1 MSVKIILTNGNEHTI
16 PDLTDVTGR
25 VITELSKLNISSM
38 VTAYLTENGVN
49 IDAEDVEQ
57 IVSSALTTDDSEL
70 TDNVINIVE
79 RCFSTGSSNTFET
92 TVIDIVNESVLYSS
106 NETLQNALKDYLK
119 YEVQADSTTK
129 LIAINPNNGKFEG
142 YDIDTA
148 GDFTNEE
155 SIATIKSLNDL
166 ESALI
171 GDLTCGRTSNKA
183 DVYIPNIT
191 ILTDEALPATGTTGD
206 YCIIKDTEA
215 GTQTAYMYLDGIW
228 QALNGNYTADKV
240 YFNDN
245 FKINKPFGKFIPD
258 ANTGSTN
265 LPAEGKSIE
274 ALFKEAFASG
284 NNPVVTLPA
293 ITLTSKVTASAE
305 VGSTVGSFNILCEIT
320 GGNYSFGPA
329 DTGVYIPVYSTTT
342 VPSDVDVTYD
352 TISSGTH
359 RGILIDLE
367 GIEDAYFLELDDT
380 ERVDLPYTETINF
393 KKDTFT
399 PTYTDNKQT
408 FKARAVAAHSAAEK
422 APNND
427 LEIPQE
433 TLQID
438 EGVISTSC
446 SISIQGYRKPFWGVI
461 AAANN
466 LKLPTE
472 YTSDEVRALSGK
484 GTSKKGLPTSLEVPA
499 GSQMVVFFAEAGAY
513 SSLTA
518 TDDLAN
524 NSTVLFTKVAKAVY
538 VKGAND
544 YVVDVEENVNSD
556 NNKNGKKYDLFYVNW
571 NPGNSAGYTGIGSAK
586 KLTLKWS

>member
-106 NETLQNALKDYLK
+106 NETLQDAVRSIANEFCFSTTDGTSSFAPALIEILNDPNNPVLDSSNEKLQNALKDYLT

-129 LIAINPNNGKFEG
+129 LIAINPDNSKFEG

-228 QALNGNYTADKV
+228 QALNGNYTANNI
-240 YFNDN
+240 YFDDDMMVTTDIGYIKTSNGSGTIPS
-245 FKINKPFGKFIPD
+245 KGK
-258 ANTGSTN
+258 N
-265 LPAEGKSIE
+265 LAEVFE
-274 ALFKEAFASG
+274 AMFVEEQDPTTTDPS
-284 NNPVVTLPA
+284 VS
-293 ITLTSKVTASAE
+293 ITLTKAGSYE
-305 VGSTVGSFNILCEIT
+305 VGTTVT
-320 GGNYSFGPA
+320 GIAYTANFEDGNYSFGPDPTGATVTSWEITTSTGDSFTTTSEDLPDLLVTDETSFKVTAKATHTAGDTPKTNKQNDCTDTSKIIAAGTKSKSSSAITGYRSYFYGAISVATSALTSEIIRGLTNGGNYNNKKSFTIAA
-329 DTGVYIPVYSTTT
+329 DGADNLKAFIVAIPVSNTRAGIIKVDSTTGMT
-342 VPSDVDVTYD
+342 V
-352 TISSGTH
+352 GM
-359 RGILIDLE
+359 
-367 GIEDAYFLELDDT
+367 
-380 ERVDLPYTETINF
+380 
-393 KKDTFT
+393 
-399 PTYTDNKQT
+399 TDSYNRL
-408 FKARAVAAHSAAEK
+408 ANIAVADARG
-422 APNND
+422 
-427 LEIPQE
+427 
-433 TLQID
+433 TID
-438 EGVISTSC
+438 GINQNT
-446 SISIQGYRKPFWGVI
+446 
-461 AAANN
+461 
-466 LKLPTE
+466 TE
-472 YTSDEVRALSGK
+472 YKIYAWE
-484 GTSKKGLPTSLEVPA
+484 PA
-499 GSQMVVFFAEAGAY
+499 SIDP
-513 SSLTA
+513 A
-518 TDDLAN
+518 T
-524 NSTVLFTKVAKAVY
+524 VHEFTL
-538 VKGAND
+538 G
-544 YVVDVEENVNSD
+544 
-556 NNKNGKKYDLFYVNW
+556 
-571 NPGNSAGYTGIGSAK
+571 
-586 KLTLKWS
+586 